1 MFDFSMSNDVGS
13 ALAPADPTVI
23 KVVGCGG
30 GGGNAVNRM
39 IDSSIPNV
47 DFIVLNT
54 DVQALSRSKAQ
65 KRIGIGQKI
74 TKGLG
79 AGGKP
84 EVGEEA
90 AKEDSEAIKEVVKGA
105 NMVFVTAG
113 MGGGTGTGSAP
124 IVAQIAKEAGALTVG
139 VVTTPFGFEGP
150 VRMRQAQEGIKRLR
164 EAVDAL
170 IVIPN
175 EQLLKVMD
183 KRATRSQAFL
193 MADDVLR
200 QGVQGISN
208 IITKAGEVNID
219 FADVTSAMAGQGDVI
234 FGIGTGEGETR
245 AVDAATAAISNPLL
259 ENSRIDGA
267 KNILYNISSGEE
279 LALSEIE
286 EISKIVTASADPNVN
301 IFWGQVVDPDMG
313 DKVSVTVIAT
323 GFNNDAR
330 SAAEETVA
338 SVQKQAS
345 AVNSNV
351 MSYGDFDSIRRG
363 LNPNRAN
370 LKPAVAAA
378 PRMEVPTV
386 SAVQRTIVPDEPPVQ
401 PVMHRPLQQTST
413 QMPQMTQMPQNMR
426 STGTLSGDLQASAER
441 VNPQTTTTGSRS
453 IVTNF
458 NNESVDK
465 NDFSQPAYWRQNLS
479 RTIDLSGDK

>member
-1 MFDFSMSNDVGS
+1 MFEFSMSNEVS
-13 ALAPADPTVI
+13 PALAPADPTVI
-23 KVVGCGG
+23 KVIGCGG

-65 KRIGIGQKI
+65 KRIPIGQKI
-74 TKGLG
+74 TRGLG

-84 EVGEEA
+84 EVGEES
-90 AKEDSEAIKEVVKGA
+90 AKEDAEAIQEVVKGS

-124 IVAQIAKEAGALTVG
+124 IVAKIAKEAGALTVG

-175 EQLLKVMD
+175 EQLLKIMD

-323 GFNNDAR
+323 GFNSGSSSSVDT
-330 SAAEETVA
+330 ETA
-338 SVQKQAS
+338 TVQKTPSVS
-345 AVNSNV
+345 ANSNV

-363 LNPNRAN
+363 LNPTRAN
-370 LKPAVAAA
+370 VKPAVAST
-378 PRMEVPTV
+378 PKVDISPVSPLQR
-386 SAVQRTIVPDEPPVQ
+386 SAVSEDPLTTPTSFARPV
-401 PVMHRPLQQTST
+401 QTST
-413 QMPQMTQMPQNMR
+413 QMPQTMR
-426 STGTLSGDLQASAER
+426 STGTLSGDLQASADR
-441 VNPQTTTTGSRS
+441 VSQTSTTTQHS

-458 NNESVDK
+458 GNENVDK
-465 NDFSQPAYWRQNLS
+465 NDFNQPAYWRQNLS
-479 RTIDLSGDK
+479 RTIDLTGDK